1 MTRRDVVITGIG
13 LVSSLGEGPD
23 AHWAALNKGA
33 KPVVDAASY
42 APFPVHPLPAL
53 SLDAQIPKKG
63 DQRQMEPWQRLGTY
77 AAGLAIDHAG
87 ARGLVSDMHLVV
99 AAGGGERDV
108 AVDEAVTAALTS
120 AAPEASGALLN
131 EKLAT
136 ELRPT
141 LFLAQLSNLLAG
153 NISIV
158 HGVTG
163 SSRTLMGEEEA
174 AADAIRI
181 AAARLAEGRGE
192 IALVGGAFASQ
203 RWDMVLLYA
212 PGGVLWQGD
221 YAPVSARGDA
231 GGLIL
236 GGMAAFLVLETAEH
250 ARARGATALAR
261 IGGIASDAAHERAGG
276 GSRSARGLL
285 LTQRLQHRRKL
296 AANAIDGSA
305 HAACAGR
312 LRHVARRAGGQAI
325 ERDARALLG
334 QRRQHHDWQP
344 RPLLAQLLQRREAIE
359 LRHLDVERDGVG
371 RELRQQIERELAVA
385 CRAADLEVWIRIE
398 RIRDEAAN
406 DNGVIDDEHAELG
419 HLLASLPWQSVE
431 QRDLELG
438 AIGGEPSL
446 EHDFTAGHAHAEV
459 LALGDAWQRDLVGHR
474 QRKAQG
480 PSHHVGDFAERVLH
494 LAIAERSGIR
504 CEHRGGGAAAKCR
517 RHLDDDGSSAR
528 AADVD
533 ARGDPSAVVRWSVRG
548 NWHSIDAEHRAEDL
562 GHDLIHGVVSDLH
575 GYPLLGR

>member
-13 LVSSLGEGPD
+13 LVSSLGEGPE
-23 AHWAALNKGA
+23 AHWEALTQGA
-33 KPVVDAASY
+33 KPVVDATSF

-87 ARGLVSDMHLVV
+87 ARGLVADMHLVV
-99 AAGGGERDV
+99 AAGGGERDI

-120 AAPEASGALLN
+120 CAPEASGALLN

-174 AADAIRI
+174 AADAVRI

-212 PGGVLWQGD
+212 PGSVLWQGD
-221 YAPVSARGDA
+221 YAPISARGDA

-250 ARARGATALAR
+250 ARARGAKALAR
-261 IGGIASDAAHERAGG
+261 IGGIASNAAHQRAGG
-276 GSRSARGLL
+276 GSAASAAALWQGMDCE
-285 LTQRLQHRRKL
+285 TARL
-296 AANAIDGSA
+296 
-305 HAACAGR
+305 
-312 LRHVARRAGGQAI
+312 
-325 ERDARALLG
+325 
-334 QRRQHHDWQP
+334 
-344 RPLLAQLLQRREAIE
+344 
-359 LRHLDVERDGVG
+359 
-371 RELRQQIERELAVA
+371 
-385 CRAADLEVWIRIE
+385 
-398 RIRDEAAN
+398 
-406 DNGVIDDEHAELG
+406 GVISGMTGVAEARVEEEAF
-419 HLLASLPWQSVE
+419 LAGL
-431 QRDLELG
+431 
-438 AIGGEPSL
+438 
-446 EHDFTAGHAHAEV
+446 
-459 LALGDAWQRDLVGHR
+459 
-474 QRKAQG
+474 
-480 PSHHVGDFAERVLH
+480 
-494 LAIAERSGIR
+494 
-504 CEHRGGGAAAKCR
+504 GGAAVR
-517 RHLDDDGSSAR
+517 RSGS
-528 AADVD
+528 V
-533 ARGDPSAVVRWSVRG
+533 
-548 NWHSIDAEHRAEDL
+548 L
-562 GHDLIHGVVSDLH
+562 GHGVEASFPANIALAALALSQN
-575 GYPLLGR
+575 GFYPKMDPADAGDGAVERILVTGFGQWRGEALALLEKAP

>member
-13 LVSSLGEGPD
+13 LVSSLGEGPE
-23 AHWAALNKGA
+23 AHWEALNNGA
-33 KPVVDAASY
+33 KPVVDAASF

-99 AAGGGERDV
+99 AAGGGERDI
-108 AVDEAVTAALTS
+108 AVDEAMTAALTS
-120 AAPEASGALLN
+120 ATPEASGALLN

-221 YAPVSARGDA
+221 YAPVSARGAA
-231 GGLIL
+231 GGFIP

-261 IGGIASDAAHERAGG
+261 IGGIASDAAHQRAGG
-276 GSRSARGLL
+276 GSAAAAKALWQGMAAQQDGLGVISGMTGVAEARVEEEAFLAGLGSVPVRRSASLL
-285 LTQRLQHRRKL
+285 GHGVEASVPANVAL
-296 AANAIDGSA
+296 AA
-305 HAACAGR
+305 
-312 LRHVARRAGGQAI
+312 
-325 ERDARALLG
+325 
-334 QRRQHHDWQP
+334 
-344 RPLLAQLLQRREAIE
+344 
-359 LRHLDVERDGVG
+359 
-371 RELRQQIERELAVA
+371 
-385 CRAADLEVWIRIE
+385 
-398 RIRDEAAN
+398 
-406 DNGVIDDEHAELG
+406 
-419 HLLASLPWQSVE
+419 
-431 QRDLELG
+431 
-438 AIGGEPSL
+438 
-446 EHDFTAGHAHAEV
+446 
-459 LALGDAWQRDLVGHR
+459 LALSRGGFYPAMDPADA
-474 QRKAQG
+474 
-480 PSHHVGDFAERVLH
+480 
-494 LAIAERSGIR
+494 
-504 CEHRGGGAAAKCR
+504 GGGAVER
-517 RHLDDDGSSAR
+517 ILVTGFGQW
-528 AADVD
+528 
-533 ARGDPSAVVRWSVRG
+533 RGEAL
-548 NWHSIDAEHRAEDL
+548 A
-562 GHDLIHGVVSDLH
+562 
-575 GYPLLGR
+575 LLEKAP

>member
-23 AHWAALNKGA
+23 AHWVALHDGA
-33 KPVVDAASY
+33 KPVVDAASF

-87 ARGLVSDMHLVV
+87 ARGLVADMHLVV

-108 AVDEAVTAALTS
+108 AVDEAVTAALTTR
-120 AAPEASGALLN
+120 APEASGALLN

-163 SSRTLMGEEEA
+163 SSRTMMGEEEA

-221 YAPVSARGDA
+221 YAPISARGEE

-250 ARARGATALAR
+250 ARARGAKALAR
-261 IGGIASDAAHERAGG
+261 IGAIASDAAHQRAGG
-276 GSRSARGLL
+276 GSAKAAAALWQGMADSTAGLGVISGMTGVAEARVEEEAFLAGLGSVPLRRSGSVLGHGVEASFPANVA
-285 LTQRLQHRRKL
+285 L
-296 AANAIDGSA
+296 AALALSQNGFYPKMDPADAGDGA
-305 HAACAGR
+305 VERILVTGF
-312 LRHVARRAGGQAI
+312 GQWRGEAL
-325 ERDARALLG
+325 ALL
-334 QRRQHHDWQP
+334 
-344 RPLLAQLLQRREAIE
+344 E
-359 LRHLDVERDGVG
+359 
-371 RELRQQIERELAVA
+371 
-385 CRAADLEVWIRIE
+385 
-398 RIRDEAAN
+398 
-406 DNGVIDDEHAELG
+406 
-419 HLLASLPWQSVE
+419 
-431 QRDLELG
+431 
-438 AIGGEPSL
+438 
-446 EHDFTAGHAHAEV
+446 
-459 LALGDAWQRDLVGHR
+459 
-474 QRKAQG
+474 KA
-480 PSHHVGDFAERVLH
+480 P
-494 LAIAERSGIR
+494 
-504 CEHRGGGAAAKCR
+504 
-517 RHLDDDGSSAR
+517 
-528 AADVD
+528 
-533 ARGDPSAVVRWSVRG
+533 
-548 NWHSIDAEHRAEDL
+548 
-562 GHDLIHGVVSDLH
+562 
-575 GYPLLGR
+575 

>member
-23 AHWAALNKGA
+23 AHWAALNNGA
-33 KPVVDAASY
+33 KPVVDSASF

-108 AVDEAVTAALTS
+108 AVDEAMTAALTS
-120 AAPEASGALLN
+120 AAPQASGALLN

-261 IGGIASDAAHERAGG
+261 IGGIASDAAHQRAGG
-276 GSRSARGLL
+276 GSA
-285 LTQRLQHRRKL
+285 
-296 AANAIDGSA
+296 
-305 HAACAGR
+305 
-312 LRHVARRAGGQAI
+312 
-325 ERDARALLG
+325 
-334 QRRQHHDWQP
+334 
-344 RPLLAQLLQRREAIE
+344 
-359 LRHLDVERDGVG
+359 
-371 RELRQQIERELAVA
+371 
-385 CRAADLEVWIRIE
+385 
-398 RIRDEAAN
+398 
-406 DNGVIDDEHAELG
+406 
-419 HLLASLPWQSVE
+419 
-431 QRDLELG
+431 
-438 AIGGEPSL
+438 
-446 EHDFTAGHAHAEV
+446 
-459 LALGDAWQRDLVGHR
+459 
-474 QRKAQG
+474 
-480 PSHHVGDFAERVLH
+480 
-494 LAIAERSGIR
+494 
-504 CEHRGGGAAAKCR
+504 AAAKALWQGMAAPEAGLGVISGMTGVAEARVEEEAFLAGLGSVPVR
-517 RHLDDDGSSAR
+517 RSA
-528 AADVD
+528 
-533 ARGDPSAVVRWSVRG
+533 SL
-548 NWHSIDAEHRAEDL
+548 L
-562 GHDLIHGVVSDLH
+562 GHGVEASFPANVALAALALSR
-575 GYPLLGR
+575 GGFYPAMDPADAGDGAVERILVTGFGQWRGEALALLEKAP

>member
-23 AHWAALNKGA
+23 AHWAALNNGA
-33 KPVVDAASY
+33 KPVVDAASF

-87 ARGLVSDMHLVV
+87 ARNLVSDMHLVV

-221 YAPVSARGDA
+221 YAPVSARGEA

-276 GSRSARGLL
+276 GSA
-285 LTQRLQHRRKL
+285 
-296 AANAIDGSA
+296 
-305 HAACAGR
+305 
-312 LRHVARRAGGQAI
+312 
-325 ERDARALLG
+325 
-334 QRRQHHDWQP
+334 
-344 RPLLAQLLQRREAIE
+344 
-359 LRHLDVERDGVG
+359 
-371 RELRQQIERELAVA
+371 
-385 CRAADLEVWIRIE
+385 
-398 RIRDEAAN
+398 
-406 DNGVIDDEHAELG
+406 
-419 HLLASLPWQSVE
+419 
-431 QRDLELG
+431 
-438 AIGGEPSL
+438 
-446 EHDFTAGHAHAEV
+446 
-459 LALGDAWQRDLVGHR
+459 
-474 QRKAQG
+474 
-480 PSHHVGDFAERVLH
+480 
-494 LAIAERSGIR
+494 
-504 CEHRGGGAAAKCR
+504 AAAKALWQGMAAPQAGLGVISGMTGVAEARVEEEAFLAGLGSVPVR
-517 RHLDDDGSSAR
+517 RSA
-528 AADVD
+528 
-533 ARGDPSAVVRWSVRG
+533 SL
-548 NWHSIDAEHRAEDL
+548 L
-562 GHDLIHGVVSDLH
+562 GHGVEASFPANVALAALALSR
-575 GYPLLGR
+575 GGFYPAMDPADAGDGAVERILVTGFGQWRGEALALLEKAP

>member
-13 LVSSLGEGPD
+13 LVSSLGEGPE
-23 AHWAALNKGA
+23 AHWDALTKGA
-33 KPVVDAASY
+33 KPVVDAASF

-87 ARGLVSDMHLVV
+87 ARGLVADMHLVV

-108 AVDEAVTAALTS
+108 TVDEAMTAALTS
-120 AAPEASGALLN
+120 ATPETSGALLN

-221 YAPVSARGDA
+221 YAPVSARGEA

-261 IGGIASDAAHERAGG
+261 IGGIVSDAAHQRSGG
-276 GSRSARGLL
+276 GSA
-285 LTQRLQHRRKL
+285 
-296 AANAIDGSA
+296 
-305 HAACAGR
+305 
-312 LRHVARRAGGQAI
+312 
-325 ERDARALLG
+325 
-334 QRRQHHDWQP
+334 
-344 RPLLAQLLQRREAIE
+344 
-359 LRHLDVERDGVG
+359 
-371 RELRQQIERELAVA
+371 
-385 CRAADLEVWIRIE
+385 
-398 RIRDEAAN
+398 
-406 DNGVIDDEHAELG
+406 
-419 HLLASLPWQSVE
+419 
-431 QRDLELG
+431 
-438 AIGGEPSL
+438 
-446 EHDFTAGHAHAEV
+446 
-459 LALGDAWQRDLVGHR
+459 
-474 QRKAQG
+474 
-480 PSHHVGDFAERVLH
+480 
-494 LAIAERSGIR
+494 
-504 CEHRGGGAAAKCR
+504 AAAKALWQGMAAQQAGLGVISGMTGVAEARVEEEAFLAGLGSVPVR
-517 RHLDDDGSSAR
+517 RSA
-528 AADVD
+528 
-533 ARGDPSAVVRWSVRG
+533 SL
-548 NWHSIDAEHRAEDL
+548 L
-562 GHDLIHGVVSDLH
+562 GHGVEASFPANVALAALALSR
-575 GYPLLGR
+575 GGFYPAMDPADAGDGAVDRILVTGFGQWRGEALALLEKAP

>member
-23 AHWAALNKGA
+23 AHWAALHHGA
-33 KPVVDAASY
+33 KPVVDAASF

-99 AAGGGERDV
+99 AAGGGERDI
-108 AVDEAVTAALTS
+108 AVDVAVTAALTS

-131 EKLAT
+131 ERLAT

-203 RWDMVLLYA
+203 RWDIVLLYA

-221 YAPVSARGDA
+221 YAPISARGDA

-236 GGMAAFLVLETAEH
+236 GGMAAFLVLETAGH

-261 IGGIASDAAHERAGG
+261 IGGSASDAAHERAGG
-276 GSRSARGLL
+276 GSA
-285 LTQRLQHRRKL
+285 
-296 AANAIDGSA
+296 
-305 HAACAGR
+305 
-312 LRHVARRAGGQAI
+312 
-325 ERDARALLG
+325 
-334 QRRQHHDWQP
+334 
-344 RPLLAQLLQRREAIE
+344 
-359 LRHLDVERDGVG
+359 
-371 RELRQQIERELAVA
+371 
-385 CRAADLEVWIRIE
+385 
-398 RIRDEAAN
+398 
-406 DNGVIDDEHAELG
+406 
-419 HLLASLPWQSVE
+419 
-431 QRDLELG
+431 
-438 AIGGEPSL
+438 
-446 EHDFTAGHAHAEV
+446 
-459 LALGDAWQRDLVGHR
+459 
-474 QRKAQG
+474 
-480 PSHHVGDFAERVLH
+480 
-494 LAIAERSGIR
+494 
-504 CEHRGGGAAAKCR
+504 AAAKALWQGMATPQTGLGVISGMTGVAEARVEEEAFLAGLGSVPVR
-517 RHLDDDGSSAR
+517 RSA
-528 AADVD
+528 
-533 ARGDPSAVVRWSVRG
+533 SL
-548 NWHSIDAEHRAEDL
+548 L
-562 GHDLIHGVVSDLH
+562 GHGVEASFPANVALAALALSR
-575 GYPLLGR
+575 GGFYPAMDPADAGDGPVERILVTGFGQWRGEALALLEKAP

>member
-23 AHWAALNKGA
+23 AHWAALHHGA
-33 KPVVDAASY
+33 KPVVDAVSF

-87 ARGLVSDMHLVV
+87 ARGLVADMHLVV
-99 AAGGGERDV
+99 AAGGGERDI
-108 AVDEAVTAALTS
+108 AVDVAVTAALTS

-181 AAARLAEGRGE
+181 SAARLAEGRGE

-203 RWDMVLLYA
+203 RWDVVLLYA

-221 YAPVSARGDA
+221 YAPISARGDA

-261 IGGIASDAAHERAGG
+261 IGGIASDAAHQRAGG
-276 GSRSARGLL
+276 GSA
-285 LTQRLQHRRKL
+285 
-296 AANAIDGSA
+296 
-305 HAACAGR
+305 
-312 LRHVARRAGGQAI
+312 
-325 ERDARALLG
+325 
-334 QRRQHHDWQP
+334 
-344 RPLLAQLLQRREAIE
+344 
-359 LRHLDVERDGVG
+359 
-371 RELRQQIERELAVA
+371 
-385 CRAADLEVWIRIE
+385 
-398 RIRDEAAN
+398 
-406 DNGVIDDEHAELG
+406 
-419 HLLASLPWQSVE
+419 
-431 QRDLELG
+431 
-438 AIGGEPSL
+438 
-446 EHDFTAGHAHAEV
+446 
-459 LALGDAWQRDLVGHR
+459 
-474 QRKAQG
+474 
-480 PSHHVGDFAERVLH
+480 
-494 LAIAERSGIR
+494 
-504 CEHRGGGAAAKCR
+504 AAAKALWQGMAAPQTGLGVISGMTGVAEARIEEEAFLAGLGSLPVR
-517 RHLDDDGSSAR
+517 RSA
-528 AADVD
+528 
-533 ARGDPSAVVRWSVRG
+533 SL
-548 NWHSIDAEHRAEDL
+548 L
-562 GHDLIHGVVSDLH
+562 GHGVEASFPAHVALAALALSR
-575 GYPLLGR
+575 GGFYPAMDPADAGDGPVDRILVTGFGQWRGEALALLEKAP

>member
-13 LVSSLGEGPD
+13 LVSSLGEGPE
-23 AHWAALNKGA
+23 AHWAALHGGA
-33 KPVVDAASY
+33 KPVVDAASF

-87 ARGLVSDMHLVV
+87 ARGLVADMHLVV

-120 AAPEASGALLN
+120 CAPEASGALLN

-174 AADAIRI
+174 AADAVRI

-221 YAPVSARGDA
+221 YAPISARGVA

-250 ARARGATALAR
+250 ARARGAKALAR
-261 IGGIASDAAHERAGG
+261 IGAIASDAAHQRVGG
-276 GSRSARGLL
+276 GSA
-285 LTQRLQHRRKL
+285 K
-296 AANAIDGSA
+296 AA
-305 HAACAGR
+305 AA
-312 LRHVARRAGGQAI
+312 L
-325 ERDARALLG
+325 
-334 QRRQHHDWQP
+334 WQGMTC
-344 RPLLAQLLQRREAIE
+344 
-359 LRHLDVERDGVG
+359 DT
-371 RELRQQIERELAVA
+371 AV
-385 CRAADLEVWIRIE
+385 L
-398 RIRDEAAN
+398 
-406 DNGVIDDEHAELG
+406 GVISG
-419 HLLASLPWQSVE
+419 MTGV
-431 QRDLELG
+431 
-438 AIGGEPSL
+438 
-446 EHDFTAGHAHAEV
+446 AEV
-459 LALGDAWQRDLVGHR
+459 RVEEEAFLAGL
-474 QRKAQG
+474 
-480 PSHHVGDFAERVLH
+480 
-494 LAIAERSGIR
+494 
-504 CEHRGGGAAAKCR
+504 GGAAVR
-517 RHLDDDGSSAR
+517 RSGSL
-528 AADVD
+528 
-533 ARGDPSAVVRWSVRG
+533 
-548 NWHSIDAEHRAEDL
+548 L
-562 GHDLIHGVVSDLH
+562 GHGVEASFPANIALAALALSQN
-575 GYPLLGR
+575 GFYPKMDPADAGDGAVERILVTGFGQWRGEALALLEKAP

>member
-13 LVSSLGEGPD
+13 LVSSLGEGPE
-23 AHWAALNKGA
+23 AHWEALTKGA
-33 KPVVDAASY
+33 KPVVDATSF

-99 AAGGGERDV
+99 AAGGGERDI
-108 AVDEAVTAALTS
+108 AVDEAMTAALTS
-120 AAPEASGALLN
+120 ATPETSGALLN

-221 YAPVSARGDA
+221 YAPISARGDA

-236 GGMAAFLVLETAEH
+236 GGMAAFL
-250 ARARGATALAR
+250 
-261 IGGIASDAAHERAGG
+261 AGG
-276 GSRSARGLL
+276 GSAAAATALWQGMAAPEAGLGVISGMTGVAEARVEEEAFLAGLGSVPVRRSASLL
-285 LTQRLQHRRKL
+285 GHGVEASFPANVAL
-296 AANAIDGSA
+296 AALALSRGGFYPAMDPADAGDGA
-305 HAACAGR
+305 VERILVTGF
-312 LRHVARRAGGQAI
+312 GQWRGEAL
-325 ERDARALLG
+325 ALL
-334 QRRQHHDWQP
+334 
-344 RPLLAQLLQRREAIE
+344 E
-359 LRHLDVERDGVG
+359 
-371 RELRQQIERELAVA
+371 
-385 CRAADLEVWIRIE
+385 
-398 RIRDEAAN
+398 
-406 DNGVIDDEHAELG
+406 
-419 HLLASLPWQSVE
+419 
-431 QRDLELG
+431 
-438 AIGGEPSL
+438 
-446 EHDFTAGHAHAEV
+446 
-459 LALGDAWQRDLVGHR
+459 
-474 QRKAQG
+474 KA
-480 PSHHVGDFAERVLH
+480 P
-494 LAIAERSGIR
+494 
-504 CEHRGGGAAAKCR
+504 
-517 RHLDDDGSSAR
+517 
-528 AADVD
+528 
-533 ARGDPSAVVRWSVRG
+533 
-548 NWHSIDAEHRAEDL
+548 
-562 GHDLIHGVVSDLH
+562 
-575 GYPLLGR
+575 